1 MTRRLSGLDSSFLY
15 AESPTMPLH
24 GGSITILDPSAA
36 RGEFGIDQVRRDIA
50 SRVDQLVPFRL
61 RVAAPVLGLGRPVWV
76 DTAGLDLDR
85 HIHAAAVPRP
95 GTRRQLADLAGELFA
110 RPLPRDRPL
119 WQLWFVEGLEDGRV
133 ALIWKAHHALMGGVE
148 VTNLLEL
155 LYDLDDSVA
164 RETASTV
171 DLDRQ
176 VPSPLTMVA
185 RAAVDVSTVPVRVAR
200 LVGESARAAVRVSR
214 FLLGGGRPAST
225 LPFAGPRTSLN
236 GALVADRTCAF
247 TSLSLDDVK
256 TVKNALG
263 VKVNDVVLA
272 VCGAALREYLDDRR
286 ELPSRSL
293 NATVMAAVGG
303 IGAHAGAVLGNATS
317 ILGATLAT
325 DVSDPLERLRQ
336 ISASTQTAKGLHQA
350 LGDTMVM
357 RLADALPPGIFGA
370 VVRAY
375 GATGLPSLLRPPF
388 NAVISNVPGPP
399 VALYSSGARVVA
411 CYLFGPLVQSVALDI
426 TVISYSGSLDVGI
439 AASPNLVPD
448 PWPIADAMPVALESL
463 VAAVMQ
469 ETRPKE
475 PAGTGPVRRSRKR
488 SSQTGQDPGRSD
500 RGLRP

>member
-24 GGSITILDPSAA
+24 GGSITILDPSTAPAGFGIEQVRHDIAA
-36 RGEFGIDQVRRDIA
+36 RIER
-50 SRVDQLVPFRL
+50 LVPFRL
-61 RVAAPVLGLGRPVWV
+61 RVATPPLGLGRPVWV
-76 DTAGLDLDR
+76 DTRGFDPDR

-95 GTRRQLADLAGELFA
+95 GTERQLAELAGELFA

-119 WQLWFVEGLEDGRV
+119 WQLWFVEGLEGGRV

-148 VTNLLEL
+148 VTNVLRL
-155 LYDLDDSVA
+155 LYD
-164 RETASTV
+164 
-171 DLDRQ
+171 
-176 VPSPLTMVA
+176 
-185 RAAVDVSTVPVRVAR
+185 VDVPVSEGEPAPPEVGDQFPSALATVAHAALDVGTVPIRVAR
-200 LVGESARAAVRVSR
+200 VLGEGALAAVRVSR

-225 LPFAGPRTSLN
+225 LPFIGPRTSLN

-247 TSLSLDDVK
+247 TTLPLADVK
-256 TVKNALG
+256 TVKNELG

-272 VCGAALREYLDDRR
+272 VCGAALRSYLDERR
-286 ELPSRSL
+286 ELPQRSL

-325 DVSDPLERLRQ
+325 DVVDPLDRLRR
-336 ISASTQTAKGLHQA
+336 ISASTQTAKLLHRA

-357 RLADALPPGIFGA
+357 RVADMLPPGVFGA
-370 VVRAY
+370 AVRVY
-375 GATGLPSLLRPPF
+375 GATRLPAMLRPPF

-399 VALYSSGARVVA
+399 MALYSSGARVLS

-426 TVISYSGSLDVGI
+426 TVISYADSLDVGI

-448 PWPIADAMPVALESL
+448 PWPIAEAMPGALESL
-463 VAAVMQ
+463 VAAAT
-469 ETRPKE
+469 TR
-475 PAGTGPVRRSRKR
+475 R
-488 SSQTGQDPGRSD
+488 
-500 RGLRP
+500 